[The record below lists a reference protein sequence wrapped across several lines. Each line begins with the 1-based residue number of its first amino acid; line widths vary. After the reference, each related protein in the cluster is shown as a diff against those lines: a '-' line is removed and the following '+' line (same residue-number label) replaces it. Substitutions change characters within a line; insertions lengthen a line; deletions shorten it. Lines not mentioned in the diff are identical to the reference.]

1 MNNRKTVIRFFTIA
15 DYEEEEVWLHNQHK
29 NGWKL
34 SRMIPPCFYIFE
46 KCTPEDVAYR
56 LDYKN
61 NAETSNYF
69 QIFRDYGWEYIGRCV
84 GWLYFRKPSSETDSE
99 QDGGIFSDNES
110 RIDIINHV
118 IKTRLLPILLIF
130 LCCVLPNFFRSIE
143 TSDPIATV
151 FTVFFAVMTLLYL
164 YLLIY
169 CGLKLGKLRKKYR
182 ND

>member
-34 SRMIPPCFYIFE
+34 SRMIPPCIYVFE
-46 KCTPEDVAYR
+46 KCMPEDVAYK

-69 QIFRDYGWEYIGRCV
+69 QIFRDYGWEYTGRCS
-84 GWLYFRKPSSETDSE
+84 GWLYFRKPSPETDCE
-99 QDGGIFSDNES
+99 QDGEIFSDNES
-110 RIDIINHV
+110 RPGLISHV
-118 IKTRLLPILLIF
+118 IKTRLLPIMVIF
-130 LCCVLPNFFRSIE
+130 LCCVLPNFFRSME
-143 TSDPIATV
+143 TNDLFADV
-151 FTVFFAVMTLLYL
+151 FTVFFGVVALLELYL
-164 YLLIY
+164 VIY
-169 CGLKLGKLRKKYR
+169 CGLKLWKLRKKYK